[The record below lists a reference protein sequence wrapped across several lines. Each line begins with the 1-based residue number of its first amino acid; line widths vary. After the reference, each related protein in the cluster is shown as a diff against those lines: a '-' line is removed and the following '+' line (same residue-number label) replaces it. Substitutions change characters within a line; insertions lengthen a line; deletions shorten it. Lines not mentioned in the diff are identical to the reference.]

1 MLPDI
6 RTILFA
12 AGLGNDTGFVLR
24 YAIDMAQKY
33 QARIQIIHSH
43 EALNITAQSM
53 AELYMFQE
61 GMEDAFEQSLQ
72 ETEETIQTHLEQLC
86 RQELERLAA
95 PAELIAGIRIARK
108 PPRLSILEAIEELQ
122 ADVVVMG
129 SHRHSV
135 LADAL
140 LGSTTMK
147 VLHSSP
153 VPVFVVRIPKELP
166 EG

>member
-1 MLPDI
+1 MQPNI

-12 AGLGNDTGFVLR
+12 AGLDKDSSFVLR

-33 QARIQIIHSH
+33 QAKIQIIHSH

-53 AELYMFQE
+53 AELYMFQD
-61 GMEDAFEQSLQ
+61 GMGDAFEQSLQ
-72 ETEETIQTHLEQLC
+72 DTEVNIQAQIEQLC
-86 RQELERLAA
+86 QQELASLSA
-95 PAELIAGIRIARK
+95 PADLITGIRISRT
-108 PPRLSILEAIEELQ
+108 PPRLSILEAVEEFQ
-122 ADVVVMG
+122 ADVIIMG

-147 VLHSSP
+147 VLHSAK
-153 VPVFVVRIPKELP
+153 VPVFVVRIPKDLP
-166 EG
+166 E